1 MIHLTNSIFKTAI
14 SCPARCMAMYKGRMT
29 GDPDFVPT
37 FVQDGSKA
45 MPCGSLVDAMVTKGY
60 SPDIDADIAPED
72 FYGFLKSS
80 YDDGMK
86 NATWL
91 CNKST
96 KTKKGGWNA
105 DAKTAI
111 KSAERLMADPVAKDL
126 IDQSEKQVK
135 IAFNLDEETVFSGD
149 IDLLQMDSKTLRII
163 DLKSPGKLAGGWIV
177 SGGKNLKVSWEE
189 SWNYPMQLMGY
200 RYGFQNARETLLING
215 VPLADTKYARP
226 FCIDTGLLVTTRE
239 VVPMV
244 KYIPIPDYGDWWRA
258 IIKGRMNDGSMSNLE
273 AIKRIVKG
281 EIEAPRC
288 GDCEFCRPTNKVVI
302 EESTSFE
309 GATPA
314 IDDIYGYLEIDDDNI
329 YANEF

>member
-1 MIHLTNSIFKTAI
+1 MIHLSNSIFK
-14 SCPARCMAMYKGRMT
+14 SFLKCPASAMASYEGKIK
-29 GDPDFVPT
+29 GDPSIIPSYVWGGS
-37 FVQDGSKA
+37 QDTASGA
-45 MPCGSLVDAMVTKGY
+45 LVDSIITKGY
-60 SPDIDADIAPED
+60 RPNADAIVSVEDI
-72 FYGFLKSS
+72 YGFFKSS
-80 YDDGMK
+80 YDDGRRNAEWLVTSK
-86 NATWL
+86 NKWATHA
-91 CNKST
+91 
-96 KTKKGGWNA
+96 KK
-105 DAKTAI
+105 AI
-111 KSAERLMADPVAKDL
+111 NSAYRLMQDDVAKKL

-258 IIKGRMNDGSMSNLE
+258 IIKGRMSDDSMSNLE

-281 EIEAPRC
+281 EIEAPKC

-309 GATPA
+309 GDVPA
-314 IDDIYGYLEIDDDNI
+314 SDDMFRYAEIDDENI
-329 YANEF
+329 YADEY